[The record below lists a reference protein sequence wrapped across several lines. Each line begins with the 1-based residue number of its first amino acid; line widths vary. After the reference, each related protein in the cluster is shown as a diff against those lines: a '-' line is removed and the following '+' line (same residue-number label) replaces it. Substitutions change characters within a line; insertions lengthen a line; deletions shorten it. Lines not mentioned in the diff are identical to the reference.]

1 MITSNDIIHNPTVRT
16 YIQAADKALASLGYT
31 EHSYPHTVTTALTA
45 YEILIK
51 LGYDERT
58 ADLAK
63 IAGYMHDIGNV
74 INRADH
80 AHSSALM
87 SFRILSDLGMD
98 AEEVVRVISAIGSHD
113 EKTAYPV
120 NEIAAALILADK
132 SDVRR
137 SRVRNTDLA
146 SFDIHD
152 RVNYAVETSDL
163 VISPYEKT
171 VTLILKV
178 DLSICSVLDYFEI
191 FLDRMLIC
199 KAAAAYLGLQF
210 KIRINESNLI

>member
-16 YIQAADKALASLGYT
+16 QIQAADKSLASLGYT

-74 INRADH
+74 INRSDH

-87 SFRILSDLGMD
+87 TFRILSDLAMD
-98 AEEVVRVISAIGSHD
+98 SEELVRVLCALGNHD

-120 NEIAAALILADK
+120 HA
-132 SDVRR
+132 VRDR
-137 SRVRNTDLA
+137 RLLYLQ
-146 SFDIHD
+146 
-152 RVNYAVETSDL
+152 RVNLKSSQLTS
-163 VISPYEKT
+163 S
-171 VTLILKV
+171 
-178 DLSICSVLDYFEI
+178 S
-191 FLDRMLIC
+191 
-199 KAAAAYLGLQF
+199 
-210 KIRINESNLI
+210 